1 MASEWRCDPING
13 EMVLFAPDRARR
25 PNAKSNPVNW
35 TIPDDD
41 PFAEGQEHQ
50 TPNEVFAIREAG
62 TAPNTP
68 GWSVRVVPNK
78 FPALSPG
85 ESISMSD
92 GDRFD
97 PSPATG
103 VHEVVIECP
112 QRESHLSRLPVE
124 QVHEVLLAYRTR
136 MQMLGREQTVRHA
149 FIFKNHGR
157 FAGASLLHA
166 HSQLMGFPF
175 VPPVVR
181 EGLEFAQRTSSRGF
195 AHWIQDEC
203 KNGSRIV
210 RVTSRFVAFC
220 PYASRFP
227 YETWILPGWRVSRFD
242 QSDEGD
248 MFELADILRDVLRR
262 LEIVTGDAAYN
273 YVLHSAPYGEEH
285 PNYRWQ
291 IRILPRITG
300 LAGLELG
307 GGTHVNLV
315 LPEVAAAELR
325 NVDTAM

>member
-1 MASEWRCDPING
+1 MASEWRCDPISG
-13 EMVLFAPDRARR
+13 EMVLFAPNRARR
-25 PNAKSNPVNW
+25 PHAKSDQSNW

-50 TPNEVFAIREAG
+50 TPGEVFAIRKPG

-78 FPALSPG
+78 F
-85 ESISMSD
+85 
-92 GDRFD
+92 
-97 PSPATG
+97 PATG

-112 QRESHLSRLPVE
+112 QRESHLSRLPIE
-124 QVHEVLLAYRTR
+124 QVQDVLLAYRTR
-136 MQMLGREQTVRHA
+136 MQSLSGEQTVRHV
-149 FIFKNHGR
+149 FVFKNHGR

-181 EGLEFAQRTSSRGF
+181 EGLESAKRASSEAF

-203 KNGSRIV
+203 ENDSRIV
-210 RVTSRFVAFC
+210 RRTSRFVAFC
-220 PYASRFP
+220 PFASRFP
-227 YETWILPGWRVSRFD
+227 YETCILPRWRSSHFEHTD
-242 QSDEGD
+242 DAD
-248 MFELADILRDVLRR
+248 LLELADVLRDVLRR
-262 LEIVTGDAAYN
+262 LERVTGDAAYN
-273 YVLHSAPYGEEH
+273 YALHSAPFSEEH
-285 PNYRWQ
+285 PNYRWH

-325 NVDTAM
+325 NVDTTT